1 MYGDAPTL
9 IFKRKKDFF
18 LRKLFLGKNS
28 EIYVFDVWGCCFY
41 FNFGKKIFSD
51 ENPLPHLP
59 LEASLKFPLSLI
71 FKLGQRA
78 FFGAGKTRSDLYG
91 GDITVSIGDDN
102 IEKTLEAKAEIPW
115 LLSAKQ
121 VDVDS
126 TRKYI
131 FLNFLKLTE
140 KSVRFSNLSKGKLI
154 FRLPENF
161 GL

>member
-1 MYGDAPTL
+1 LDDP
-9 IFKRKKDFF
+9 FPP
-18 LRKLFLGKNS
+18 
-28 EIYVFDVWGCCFY
+28 IYHHQDY
-41 FNFGKKIFSD
+41 FNF
-51 ENPLPHLP
+51 
-59 LEASLKFPLSLI
+59 PLSFI

-121 VDVDS
+121 VDVDT

-131 FLNFLKLTE
+131 YIYIFLN
-140 KSVRFSNLSKGKLI
+140 
-154 FRLPENF
+154 
-161 GL
+161 